1 MTDIIYFRFL
11 LIICYKSETMLGWIL
26 HKHSDFLIKPEIYE
40 IQRLVEEGK
49 EAGMDMRV
57 LKPEQI
63 EIIVNRDDRK
73 SIFVDDVS
81 TSLPDFIIPRMGAGT
96 TYFALALIRHL
107 EKLGVYSFNSAN
119 SIDTVKDKLY
129 QLQVLAESGLPIPKT
144 MLAKFPLDLNIVG
157 KHIGFPVVVKTLS
170 GSQGSG
176 VFLCETQNS
185 LDELMRMVESSN
197 PNVNL
202 IFQEF
207 IKTSHGKDLRVV
219 TVGGRI
225 VGAMVRTASDG
236 NFKAN
241 YSRGGTIQKFE
252 STPEVEWLALE
263 IARILD
269 LDIAGI
275 DLLFDGI
282 GFKIC
287 EVNSAPGFE
296 GLQQACEKNIAK
308 EIIQF
313 VKFRIEMIARGK

>member
-1 MTDIIYFRFL
+1 
-11 LIICYKSETMLGWIL
+11 MLGWIL

-40 IQRLVEEGK
+40 INKIVEEGK
-49 EAGMDMRV
+49 SLGVDIQV
-57 LKPEQI
+57 FKPEQI

-73 SIFVDDVS
+73 SIFVNDVS
-81 TSLPDFIIPRMGAGT
+81 TSLPDFILPRMGAGT

-107 EKLGVYSFNSAN
+107 EKLGIYSFNSAN
-119 SIDTVKDKLY
+119 SIDIVKDKLY
-129 QLQVLAESGLPIPKT
+129 QLQVLAESGMPIPKT
-144 MLAKFPLDLNIVG
+144 MLAKFPLNLDIVA

-176 VFLCETQNS
+176 VFLCETHNS
-185 LDELMRMVESSN
+185 LDELMHMIENSN

-207 IKTSHGKDLRVV
+207 INTSHGRDLRVV

-225 VGAMVRTASDG
+225 VGAMVRTSSDG
-236 NFKAN
+236 SFKAN
-241 YSRGGTIQKFE
+241 YSRGGTITKFDI
-252 STPEVEWLALE
+252 TPEIEWLTLE

-275 DLLFDGI
+275 DLLFDGD

-287 EVNSAPGFE
+287 EVNSSPGFE
-296 GLQQACEKNIAK
+296 GLEKACNKNIAR

-313 VKFRIEMIARGK
+313 IKLRIDMKAKGK

>member
-1 MTDIIYFRFL
+1 
-11 LIICYKSETMLGWIL
+11 MLGWIL
-26 HKHSDFLIKPEIYE
+26 HKHSDFLIKPETYE
-40 IQRLVEEGK
+40 IQKLIGEGRQVGI
-49 EAGMDMRV
+49 EIQV
-57 LKPEQI
+57 LQPEQI

-73 SIFVDDVS
+73 SIFVNDVS
-81 TSLPDFIIPRMGAGT
+81 TPLPDFIIPRMGAGT

-129 QLQVLAESGLPIPKT
+129 QMQILAESGMPIPKT
-144 MLAKFPLDLNIVG
+144 MLAKFPLDLQIVG
-157 KHIGFPVVVKTLS
+157 KHIGFPVVIKTLS

-176 VFLCETQNS
+176 VFLCET
-185 LDELMRMVESSN
+185 LHALEELMHMVENSN

-207 IKTSHGKDLRVV
+207 VKTSHGKDLRVV
-219 TVGGRI
+219 TVGGRV

-241 YSRGGTIQKFE
+241 YSRGGTVQKFE
-252 STPEVEWLALE
+252 ITPEIEWLVLE
-263 IARILD
+263 IARKLD

-275 DLLFDGI
+275 DLLFDGDR
-282 GFKIC
+282 FKIC
-287 EVNSAPGFE
+287 EVNSSPGFE
-296 GLQQACEKNIAK
+296 GLEQACEKNIAR

-313 VKFRIEMIARGK
+313 VKLRLDMKAKGK

>member
-1 MTDIIYFRFL
+1 
-11 LIICYKSETMLGWIL
+11 MLGWIL
-26 HKHSDFLIKPEIYE
+26 HSHSDFLIKPETYE
-40 IQRLVEEGK
+40 IQKLVEEGK
-49 EAGMDMRV
+49 NVGIEILV
-57 LKPEQI
+57 LRPEQI

-73 SIFVDDVS
+73 SLFVNDVS
-81 TSLPDFIIPRMGAGT
+81 TPLPDFIIPRMGAGT

-107 EKLGVYSFNSAN
+107 EKLGVYSFNSSN

-129 QLQVLAESGLPIPKT
+129 QFQILAQSGMPIPKT
-144 MLAKFPLDLNIVG
+144 MLAKFPLDLEVVG

-176 VFLCETQNS
+176 VFLCETLNS
-185 LDELMRMVESSN
+185 LDELMQMVENSN

-207 IKTSHGKDLRVV
+207 VRTSHGKDLRVV
-219 TVGGRI
+219 TVGGRV
-225 VGAMVRTASDG
+225 VGAMIRTASDG

-241 YSRGGTIQKFE
+241 YSRGGTIQEFGI
-252 STPEVEWLALE
+252 TAEVEWLVLE

-275 DLLFDGI
+275 DLLFDGD

-287 EVNSAPGFE
+287 EVNSSPGFE
-296 GLQQACEKNIAK
+296 GLEKACQKNIAR

-313 VKFRIEMIARGK
+313 VKFRLDMKAQAR